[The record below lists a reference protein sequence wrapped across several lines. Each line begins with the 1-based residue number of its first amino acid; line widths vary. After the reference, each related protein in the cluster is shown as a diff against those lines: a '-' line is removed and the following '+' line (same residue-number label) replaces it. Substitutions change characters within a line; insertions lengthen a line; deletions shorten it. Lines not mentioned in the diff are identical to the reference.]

1 MRPFGNPKLR
11 ESEAV
16 ARFVGD
22 TTRLVNEQWEWA
34 LTELSRAIPKTL
46 ARRPNLLDLGTTRMV
61 FVLATQAIG
70 LQAVRQ
76 LFPKKRAQLIVDCT
90 MAAVE
95 AAYSDENAALLLA
108 EFDREWN
115 TSLGAQRNPMD
126 ALGAVMF
133 NLLRLED
140 TVEEG
145 GKSVMSPT
153 AVASLSS
160 VPARLARGGP
170 KGSGQAWW
178 TICCDEFNILP

>member
-70 LQAVRQ
+70 LQAH
-76 LFPKKRAQLIVDCT
+76 
-90 MAAVE
+90 
-95 AAYSDENAALLLA
+95 SLA
-108 EFDREWN
+108 E
-115 TSLGAQRNPMD
+115 
-126 ALGAVMF
+126 
-133 NLLRLED
+133 
-140 TVEEG
+140 
-145 GKSVMSPT
+145 
-153 AVASLSS
+153 
-160 VPARLARGGP
+160 
-170 KGSGQAWW
+170 
-178 TICCDEFNILP
+178 